1 MYNYTLW
8 NSAWCTVLQK
18 DRQKMKLSTRREEG
32 LSVVFD
38 GEVCMW
44 CNFSLGPFST
54 AVGLVGAC
62 QLDWSDYNKIF
73 TNKNSLTLNYRLFL
87 LIHFGD
93 IGINLL
99 APHCDHTDNFYRDV
113 AVWVFFFPSVW
124 GLKPMLYALG
134 NPHPECLIWCQG
146 CLPFQEWEHKRFL
159 DILAELKQISQETT
173 YALALL
179 QSL

>member
-113 AVWVFFFPSVW
+113 AVWVFFFS
-124 GLKPMLYALG
+124 LSLRFEAYALCFR
-134 NPHPECLIWCQG
+134 ESTSRMSYLMS
-146 CLPFQEWEHKRFL
+146 RMSS
-159 DILAELKQISQETT
+159 ISRMGT
-173 YALALL
+173 
-179 QSL
+179 